1 MRGDEKTAM
10 INMLDSY
17 ISHIKNSNNKSLLAR
32 IYGIFTIKTP
42 LINSIDL
49 IILQNTA
56 DFFKINNK
64 FYEFDLKGSTVGRYT
79 NCLNYFLK
87 FNVQKTLK
95 DKNLA
100 EIQQIL
106 G

>member
-49 IILQNTA
+49 IIL
-56 DFFKINNK
+56 
-64 FYEFDLKGSTVGRYT
+64 
-79 NCLNYFLK
+79 
-87 FNVQKTLK
+87 
-95 DKNLA
+95 
-100 EIQQIL
+100 
-106 G
+106 